1 MTTCFT
7 TLEKVNK
14 RQKYKNVDFS
24 KCDFFANETFSK
36 KTFSDCNF
44 KNVNFENSTFISSHL
59 EGSDF
64 EMANFTRA
72 NLTKAHIK
80 RSNLTGANLTGAI
93 LIKAGLKDSTLDKAD
108 LTEADLTEANLTT
121 ANLTDANLT
130 RAKLTKADFELA
142 KLIRANLTMAKLKKT
157 NFIEADLTGAV
168 LTGGDLTEA
177 NLVYAN
183 LTGADLT
190 GAILRKTRLF
200 GANLTKA
207 NLVNVNLT
215 EAYLAHANLT
225 HADLTGADL
234 TGADLK
240 DTNLTGANLTG
251 ANLTGAHLTGA
262 NLTGTNLT
270 GTIGAD
276 LGGIWYQRGEKSK
289 VLLNNITNIVPHDIN
304 EQNIKEIKNTFSNNV
319 FDMSMAME
327 IPITEIDNDEDNVI
341 FYIVNQPM
349 GFLYPREQLKNAYN
363 EHNSIFIACNKK
375 SLSAIPIDIVKTGN
389 VYIRINL
396 TMNFFIK
403 IEDMIELLSSKHKEW
418 LIKKTDERESFT
430 ASILNVYDRSMN
442 NNLYMNNLF
451 NQPINIVSGDHCQD
465 GTSQTI
471 YNLTPIKFHSNSPI
485 PLIPSLQLKPK
496 QRCPKGSRKNKK
508 TGDCDKTVNS
518 VVAVVPNVAVAHK
531 RCPKGTRK
539 NKITGKCDPKN

>member
-240 DTNLTGANLTG
+240 DTNLTG